1 MNEELNRVL
10 SAVRNYTN
18 TMDGKEGGT
27 YERKINSSAKRL
39 SKVEYTNK
47 FGKTGLQFKLNA
59 KNELIPL
66 GNLENKTKTLTLL
79 ENLRVARANEN
90 NLNETNPSTEA
101 INRTIET
108 IITALDKNIKDESK
122 RLVEQVKEQA
132 EVEKVFEY
140 IDSAMSVDGDES
152 QTVSNVTFD
161 IKNGKIDSITGSYG
175 DLLKVSSIAKEM
187 FKDNIVI
194 EELDKVIENKRKE
207 EEEKVDTQIQNVIKN
222 LDDEKLDNVQESIR
236 EIARA
241 EKKTRVD
248 KHNKTITNIK
258 TGVTSMSTEDDLE
271 YSLMLSKFRYDENGN
286 LKSYPGFR
294 RDDKGTLAILEKL
307 LERDQSKSYT

>member
-1 MNEELNRVL
+1 MNEELNRIL

-108 IITALDKNIKDESK
+108 IITALDKNIKDEAK
-122 RLVEQVKEQA
+122 RLEEQLKEQVK
-132 EVEKVFEY
+132 VGKVF
-140 IDSAMSVDGDES
+140 
-152 QTVSNVTFD
+152 D
-161 IKNGKIDSITGSYG
+161 ILGKSC
-175 DLLKVSSIAKEM
+175 K
-187 FKDNIVI
+187 
-194 EELDKVIENKRKE
+194 
-207 EEEKVDTQIQNVIKN
+207 
-222 LDDEKLDNVQESIR
+222 
-236 EIARA
+236 
-241 EKKTRVD
+241 
-248 KHNKTITNIK
+248 
-258 TGVTSMSTEDDLE
+258 
-271 YSLMLSKFRYDENGN
+271 
-286 LKSYPGFR
+286 
-294 RDDKGTLAILEKL
+294 
-307 LERDQSKSYT
+307 